1 MLQKDRGLLERE
13 GGHQYPLCTS
23 PSVDVC
29 PYNSLFL
36 FGPPSVQPHLS
47 FSFTHNYLSSP
58 SIIRTSAQL
67 RRSKSLKYRLRLIHS
82 ILSSSLKYLS
92 PSFHT
97 ASQEVGVATNKS
109 DQGPLGLMKKKKKK
123 KRADVLPP
131 SPSLTFIKPNPSLP
145 SSLRLVCA
153 AYRHSPACCLWGSGT
168 NMRSK
173 LLKGML
179 IHMYKR
185 PQCEERL
192 HPHTSTAH
200 AWDTYIH
207 IRMCVHIQYVCSICA
222 IHIHLLD
229 YF

>member
-123 KRADVLPP
+123 KTCGCFTSFSFSHLHKAKSVPPFLPP
-131 SPSLTFIKPNPSLP
+131 SGLCRL
-145 SSLRLVCA
+145 SSQ
-153 AYRHSPACCLWGSGT
+153 SG
-168 NMRSK
+168 
-173 LLKGML
+173 LLFVGL
-179 IHMYKR
+179 G
-185 PQCEERL
+185 
-192 HPHTSTAH
+192 
-200 AWDTYIH
+200 D
-207 IRMCVHIQYVCSICA
+207 
-222 IHIHLLD
+222 
-229 YF
+229 